1 MPRYTIDLDDDFDR
15 KLTELQSQTGS
26 SSKADVIR
34 KAVASYDYL
43 KRQVAE
49 QDNTVSITR
58 DNEILKDVVLP

>member
-1 MPRYTIDLDDDFDR
+1 MSRYTIDLDDDFDR
-15 KLTELQSQTGS
+15 KLTELQAQTGS

-43 KRQVAE
+43 KRQVAD
-49 QDNTVSITR
+49 QDKTVSITR